1 MNQIKVS
8 VRDEKGFPSAKDVR
22 YEIEGGCI
30 LPGVITA
37 LQGIM
42 EQRDPIAILKLTFED
57 VPLYKKVT
65 LSAAN
70 TLSEVE
76 IAII

>member
-8 VRDEKGFPSAKDVR
+8 IRDEKGFPAPKGVR

-30 LPGVITA
+30 LPGVVV

-42 EQRDPIAILKLTFED
+42 EQRDTIAVLNLTSEE
-57 VPLYKKVT
+57 VPLYKKVPF
-65 LSAAN
+65 SEAN
-70 TLSEVE
+70 TLSEE
-76 IAII
+76 